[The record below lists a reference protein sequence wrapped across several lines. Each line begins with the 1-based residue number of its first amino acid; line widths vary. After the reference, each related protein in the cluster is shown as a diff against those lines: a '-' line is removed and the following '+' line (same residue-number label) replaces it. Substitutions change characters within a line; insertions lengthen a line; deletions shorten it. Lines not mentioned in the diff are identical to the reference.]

1 MISSTEKALRDLL
14 AQRILILDGAMGTMI
29 QQYKLQEA
37 DYRGERFAD
46 WKGQDL
52 KGNNDLLVLTKPDI
66 IREIHGKYIAAGADI
81 IETNTFNSTT
91 ISQADYGLE
100 HLVPELNLAAAK
112 VAREAADAVTDR
124 RVFVAG
130 AIGPLNRTLSIS
142 RDVNDP
148 GKREVT
154 FEEVAAAYTEQIETL
169 VAGGVDILLVETIF
183 DTLNAKAALFAIA
196 RFFEK
201 HPRMPVMASGTITDL
216 SGRTLTGQTVEAFL
230 NSLAHFP
237 LLSIGLNCALG
248 PKEMRPYIE
257 ELSNISPFF
266 ISTYPNAGL
275 PDPLSPTGFPETP
288 ESLAPQ
294 LLEWAEQ
301 GWLNVIGGCCG
312 TTPDHIKAIADV
324 VRGLPPRRIPART
337 TTLRLSGLEPFTA
350 RPEIPFINIGERTNV
365 TGSPKFAKLILAGN
379 YDEALAVARQQVE
392 AGAQIIDVNMDEGM
406 LDGAAAMTKF
416 LNLVASEPDISR
428 VPVMIDSS
436 KWEVL
441 EAGLRCVQGKCV
453 VNSISLKEGPEKFK
467 EQARLIRAYGAA
479 TIVMAF
485 DEQGQADSFE
495 RKIQICERAYR
506 MLVDEVGFPPEDII
520 FDPNIL
526 TVATGIE
533 EHNDYANAFINAT
546 RWIKENLPYARV
558 SGGISNISFSFRGNN
573 PVREAMHAAFLY
585 HAIKAGLDMGIVNAG
600 QLGIYE
606 DIPKDLLELIE
617 DVLLN
622 RRPDAT
628 ERLVTFAE
636 NFKASKTGG
645 TGSAPVQDTAWRE
658 LPVEKRLQHALIK
671 GIVDHI
677 DADTEEAL
685 NKYGKPLSVIE
696 GPLMDGMKIVGDLFG
711 EGKMFLPQVV
721 KSARVMKKSVAWLT
735 PLMEAER
742 AANPN
747 ARTQGRI
754 LMATVK
760 GDVHD
765 IGKNIVGVVL
775 ACNNYEVIDMGVM
788 VPCEKILATA
798 QEKNCDIIGL
808 SGLITPSLDEMI
820 HVAKEMQRQGFTIPL
835 MIGGAT
841 TSRAHTAVK
850 ISQYYS
856 GGVVHVLDA
865 SRAVNVASS
874 LLSPE
879 QKPAFLA
886 NLESDYEK
894 LRVEH
899 SGRQAGKPMLSLE
912 DAIANAPKLSHE
924 EIAVPEQTGVVV
936 FESAKPAP
944 ELPRRIGGLEVAS
957 DSELKQIFS
966 LACPP
971 TWFSTDDTPK
981 MVEEKRR
988 LKAMNFE
995 DAAIAEFLD
1004 EYCEISSYSN
1014 AFDGSTPI
1022 LLVAPSTSGRN
1033 RIPLLFARW
1042 LQKTFGGEI
1051 YDGLVS
1057 LAQEEAK
1064 NRRGYLEKVSSPSLI
1079 EVPPDT
1085 SRFVGKRII
1094 LVDDILTSGET
1105 INAIQESLYE
1115 SGIEISGVVVLG
1127 AAMSAKPAVTT
1138 SAKQLATKL
1147 ATALQIDP
1155 KKITEELKVAH
1166 SHVYA
1171 NLLRK
1176 AAKDAETNPQAV
1188 YDTLTR
1194 KAETLRRTSRLH
1206 VSGERSQQP
1215 DANTGG
1221 TQDTRSVERV
1231 LPLEARELSETLPEL
1246 GAVHINVVGS
1256 KGSVSSSS
1264 QRRAVSL
1271 RDLIPFIDWS
1281 PFFHTWELHERYPG
1295 IFDDPKCGV
1304 EAKKLFDD
1312 AQALLAEIVADDSL
1326 QLRGACGLFPANREG
1341 EDIVVYTDET
1351 RTEEAVRFYGLRQQ
1365 MKKPEGQFNFSIAD
1379 FVAPAP
1385 TKDYVGAFAVTSGH
1399 NMLELVKKF
1408 KAAHDDYNVIM
1419 TEAIADRFAEAF
1431 AEYMHKFARDAWGF
1445 GKTENL
1451 TPEELIRE
1459 KYRGIRPA
1467 PGYPAQPD
1475 HTEKWA
1481 IWKLLDAEQNTGI
1494 TLTESL
1500 AMFPA
1505 SSVSG
1510 LYFAHPE
1517 AKYFAVGKIERDQ
1530 IESYA
1535 QRKGMSFEEA
1545 QKWLQPYLNY
1555 NPDSQLTRPC
1565 QPGVSN

>member
-52 KGNNDLLVLTKPDI
+52 KGNNDLLVLTKPQI

-81 IETNTFNSTT
+81 IETNTFNATT

-100 HLVPELNLAAAK
+100 HLVPELNLAAAR
-112 VAREAADAVTDR
+112 VAREAADAFTDR

-154 FEEVAAAYTEQIETL
+154 FEEVAAAYTEQIENL

-266 ISTYPNAGL
+266 VSTYPNAGL

-301 GWLNVIGGCCG
+301 GWLNIIGGCCG
-312 TTPDHIKAIADV
+312 TTPGHIKAIADV
-324 VRGLPPRRIPART
+324 VRGLPPRRIPTRT

-622 RRPDAT
+622 RRLDAT

-636 NFKASKTGG
+636 NFKASKSASP
-645 TGSAPVQDTAWRE
+645 GSAPVQDTAWRE

-711 EGKMFLPQVV
+711 AGKMFLPQVV

-820 HVAKEMQRQGFTIPL
+820 HVAKEMQRQAFTIPL

-874 LLSPE
+874 LLSPD
-879 QKPAFLA
+879 QKPAFLT

-899 SGRQAGKPMLSLE
+899 AGRQAGKPMLPLAE
-912 DAIANAPKLSHE
+912 AIANAPKLSHDN
-924 EIAVPEQTGVVV
+924 IAVPEQTGVVV
-936 FESAKPAP
+936 FESGK
-944 ELPRRIGGLEVAS
+944 
-957 DSELKQIFS
+957 
-966 LACPP
+966 
-971 TWFSTDDTPK
+971 
-981 MVEEKRR
+981 
-988 LKAMNFE
+988 
-995 DAAIAEFLD
+995 
-1004 EYCEISSYSN
+1004 
-1014 AFDGSTPI
+1014 
-1022 LLVAPSTSGRN
+1022 SGN
-1033 RIPLLFARW
+1033 
-1042 LQKTFGGEI
+1042 
-1051 YDGLVS
+1051 VS
-1057 LAQEEAK
+1057 LK
-1064 NRRGYLEKVSSPSLI
+1064 
-1079 EVPPDT
+1079 
-1085 SRFVGKRII
+1085 
-1094 LVDDILTSGET
+1094 
-1105 INAIQESLYE
+1105 
-1115 SGIEISGVVVLG
+1115 
-1127 AAMSAKPAVTT
+1127 
-1138 SAKQLATKL
+1138 
-1147 ATALQIDP
+1147 
-1155 KKITEELKVAH
+1155 
-1166 SHVYA
+1166 
-1171 NLLRK
+1171 
-1176 AAKDAETNPQAV
+1176 
-1188 YDTLTR
+1188 
-1194 KAETLRRTSRLH
+1194 
-1206 VSGERSQQP
+1206 
-1215 DANTGG
+1215 
-1221 TQDTRSVERV
+1221 
-1231 LPLEARELSETLPEL
+1231 
-1246 GAVHINVVGS
+1246 
-1256 KGSVSSSS
+1256 
-1264 QRRAVSL
+1264 
-1271 RDLIPFIDWS
+1271 DLIPFIDWS
-1281 PFFHTWELHERYPG
+1281 PFFHTWELRGRYPA
-1295 IFDDPKCGV
+1295 IFDDPNCGV
-1304 EAKKLFDD
+1304 EAKKLFED
-1312 AQALLAEIVADDSL
+1312 AQKLLAEIVADESL
-1326 QLRGACGLFPANREG
+1326 QLRGVCGLFPANRDG
-1341 EDIVVYTDET
+1341 EDIIVYTDES
-1351 RTEEAVRFYGLRQQ
+1351 RTNEVARFHGLRQQ

-1385 TKDYVGAFAVTSGH
+1385 AKDYVGAFAVTSGH
-1399 NMLELVKKF
+1399 GMLEVVKKF

-1451 TPEELIRE
+1451 TPEEIIRE

-1510 LYFAHPE
+1510 LYFGHPE
-1517 AKYFAVGKIERDQ
+1517 SKYFAVGKIERDQ

-1535 QRKGMSFEEA
+1535 QRKGMSVEEA

-1555 NPDSQLTRPC
+1555 DPDSQLTRPC